1 MSETQEQLPLRKIL
15 IFWMPL
21 AATWLMMAA
30 EGPFLA
36 AVIARLA
43 DPKFNL
49 AAYGVAFSFAVLIEA
64 PIIMIMSASTALVK
78 DQDSFLKLRN
88 FTYTLNTIITAVMLL
103 FLLPPVFDGIIKG
116 LIGLPEEVARI
127 TYKACWVMLPW
138 PAAIGYRRF
147 YQGILIAD
155 NLTRRVAYGTA
166 IRLTSI
172 TVTGLCM
179 FHLTRLNGAVLGGLA
194 LSISVT
200 AEAVASR
207 IWADKSIKK
216 LKMRR
221 APSPPADPLSYPSI
235 FKFYYPLALTSMLG
249 LGVHPMVTFFLGK
262 SRMSLESLAVM
273 PVIISLTFI
282 FRSLGLSYQE
292 VCIALLGEQ
301 GRNLRQLRKFGFILA
316 ASASGALALIAFTP
330 ASLLWFQKVSGLSP
344 LLADIALVP
353 TRILVLIPA
362 LSVILS
368 MQRGILVGFSR
379 TAPITIAT
387 ALEVVGIFAVL
398 SFAIHGLDL
407 VGAVGAALALL
418 SGRML
423 AYLYLLIPCSKI
435 RRQAG
440 V

>member
-1 MSETQEQLPLRKIL
+1 MSETPEPLPLKKIL
-15 IFWMPL
+15 IFWLPL

-43 DPKFNL
+43 EPKFNL

-78 DQDSFLKLRN
+78 NQDSFLKLRN
-88 FTYTLNTIITAVMLL
+88 FTYTLNAIITAVMLL
-103 FLLPPVFDGIIKG
+103 FLLPPVFALIIKG
-116 LIGLPEEVARI
+116 VIGLPEDVARI

-172 TVTGLCM
+172 LLSGLCM
-179 FHLTRLNGAVLGGLA
+179 YHFTSLDGAVLGGLA

-207 IWADKSIKK
+207 IWADKSLKK
-216 LKMRR
+216 LKARFV
-221 APSPPADPLSYPSI
+221 PTPPADPLSYPSI

-249 LGVHPMVTFFLGK
+249 LGIHPMVTFFLGK

-273 PVIISLTFI
+273 PVILSLVFI
-282 FRSLGLSYQE
+282 FRSMGLSYQE
-292 VCIALLGEQ
+292 VSIALLGEK

-316 ASASGALALIAFTP
+316 ACAGGALALIAFTP
-330 ASLLWFQKVSGLSP
+330 GAMLWFQKVSGLP
-344 LLADIALVP
+344 PFLADFALVP

-368 MQRGILVGFSR
+368 MQRGILVGFGK
-379 TAPITIAT
+379 TKPITIAT
-387 ALEVVGIFAVL
+387 ALEVGGIFAVL

-407 VGAVGAALALL
+407 VGAVAAALALL

-423 AYLYLLIPCSKI
+423 ANLYLLLPCSKI
-435 RRQAG
+435 RRRAG
-440 V
+440 I